1 MRVPPLDKPHRTQQV
16 GLGPTTP
23 YINDAPGSILKGRG
37 AKKRRLCE
45 GRVNESRMRGFT
57 AWKAS
62 AQEVLKWMKNAPQ
75 SDLRL
80 TRQAP
85 LQAPGLVQRG

>member
-1 MRVPPLDKPHRTQQV
+1 MEIGEDDVDSCAVRVPPLDKPHRTQQV

-45 GRVNESRMRGFT
+45 GRVNRSHG
-57 AWKAS
+57 
-62 AQEVLKWMKNAPQ
+62 
-75 SDLRL
+75 
-80 TRQAP
+80 
-85 LQAPGLVQRG
+85 